1 MSSIPLDYF
10 LNDEELLKRH
20 ELAIPT
26 DEMYRF
32 FPPKEDIYLSDSD
45 PQKNYRYIFNGQPKT
60 DYEQRKLNEFQQYEL
75 TKGKLNYPNEW
86 LESETMRL
94 LQAAEFDI
102 EKTYKLIVDGINF
115 INSIPKSINNNI
127 VSLLNSG
134 IIYLYGRDHYFRP
147 IIIVSFNQYKNIIE
161 KNIYQEQDITNSM
174 IYLINYVLK
183 YMMIPGQIENWI
195 CLIDFKGAGVSDV
208 SDFKKLT
215 KILNSYRG
223 RVFRNF
229 FINLS
234 GLLKIAVKAAVNL
247 FGKHSARKLKILDK
261 DELNKMQEFIS
272 PNNIQKKYGGTAPD
286 VVPNSNNLFPPKMPS
301 TNYELPG
308 ERLNII
314 SEKAYKEMCL
324 NSNPYKPFTISPKY
338 LEKWNKEKEEK
349 EMEEKKEKE
358 QEILKEQIPTKK
370 IEQIPILENKIA
382 EEKKIEE
389 IKMNE
394 YHKREDSRE
403 YVINFLNDFEEFNIE
418 DTFEEKKYYSKPG
431 VNINNINS
439 FFQKISNYRKM

>member
-229 FINLS
+229 
-234 GLLKIAVKAAVNL
+234 
-247 FGKHSARKLKILDK
+247 
-261 DELNKMQEFIS
+261 QE
-272 PNNIQKKYGGTAPD
+272 N
-286 VVPNSNNLFPPKMPS
+286 
-301 TNYELPG
+301 
-308 ERLNII
+308 
-314 SEKAYKEMCL
+314 
-324 NSNPYKPFTISPKY
+324 
-338 LEKWNKEKEEK
+338 
-349 EMEEKKEKE
+349 
-358 QEILKEQIPTKK
+358 
-370 IEQIPILENKIA
+370 
-382 EEKKIEE
+382 
-389 IKMNE
+389 
-394 YHKREDSRE
+394 
-403 YVINFLNDFEEFNIE
+403 
-418 DTFEEKKYYSKPG
+418 
-431 VNINNINS
+431 
-439 FFQKISNYRKM
+439 